1 MDWMEVKSFA
11 ISYSK
16 TNRIVSVYADVAR
29 KGQVYFYIGES
40 TSNCMVINI
49 DPSCIN
55 FRSRING
62 SEERMWT
69 IPISN

>member
-1 MDWMEVKSFA
+1 MVYGL
-11 ISYSK
+11 IGNRNLLLYSR

-29 KGQVYFYIGES
+29 KGQVYFYIGENAN
-40 TSNCMVINI
+40 NCMAINI
-49 DPSCIN
+49 DPSGVN

-69 IPISN
+69 IHP